1 MPSLL
6 GTDVTTNYLKAAP
19 TTAFGTRVLTILSI
33 AQTGVETGY
42 LDSNSLFSKTVR
54 SIQQTA
60 EVWGV
65 GLPAGGVLRMIIA
78 TDTQST
84 ADGYADQTAGFGL
97 LEAAVLAG
105 SGTAATITVFA
116 L

>member
-6 GTDVTTNYLKAAP
+6 GSDVTTNYLKAAP

-33 AQTGVETGY
+33 AQAGVDTDH
-42 LDSNSLFSKTVR
+42 LASNSLFSRTVR

-65 GLPAGGVLRMIIA
+65 GLPVAGVLKMIIA

-84 ADGYADQTAGFGL
+84 ADSYTDETAGFGL

-105 SGTAATITVFA
+105 SGIPATITVSA